1 MGEPLMGL
9 PDPLVAPQCQSET
22 RFYKTHHQLTN
33 HHIKA
38 KSSVKHHDVFEEKE
52 NLWLFLA
59 SSLSLF

>member
-9 PDPLVAPQCQSET
+9 PDPLVALQGQSGT

-38 KSSVKHHDVFEEKE
+38 KSPLKQHAFEEKE
-52 NLWLFLA
+52 NLWVFLA
-59 SSLSLF
+59 SSLNLF